1 MSEKISFMKPKEIK
15 FDDRYYDFNTDT
27 KVEKIMFPLNKTL
40 IFKVN
45 NQEFKFNF
53 PIYSI
58 WTMERVSV
66 EINKILMEYQ
76 SIKKVS
82 VDLI

>member
-1 MSEKISFMKPKEIK
+1 MKPREIK

-27 KVEKIMFPLNKTL
+27 KVEKIMFPLDKTL

-45 NQEFKFNF
+45 NQEFKFDF

-76 SIKKVS
+76 NIKKVS